1 MKAIKQ
7 IMGLMYWVDRVKL
20 VLKQT
25 KKKIIKEIMKAGW
38 QTHRM
43 KPIQHLH
50 RTAPYRTH
58 TYRHRANMHQKQ
70 KDITLSS
77 NKWQASAFVL
87 PFSKN
92 WGYVSEICLFFFWG
106 IIWLLTG
113 CYHYYLT
120 AHSEKTKTILFVFPD
135 NRNGEREQPLILP
148 YLSCHSKT
156 KAPCPIN
163 SCCLLT
169 PARISGDFHG
179 NIKDWVQVTH
189 SYWPY
194 STI

>member
-1 MKAIKQ
+1 
-7 IMGLMYWVDRVKL
+7 
-20 VLKQT
+20 
-25 KKKIIKEIMKAGW
+25 
-38 QTHRM
+38 
-43 KPIQHLH
+43 
-50 RTAPYRTH
+50 
-58 TYRHRANMHQKQ
+58 
-70 KDITLSS
+70 
-77 NKWQASAFVL
+77 
-87 PFSKN
+87 
-92 WGYVSEICLFFFWG
+92 
-106 IIWLLTG
+106 
-113 CYHYYLT
+113 
-120 AHSEKTKTILFVFPD
+120 LFVFPD